1 MPHIH
6 VLSSHYEKKA
16 VPRAAHSDTRLSP
29 VKAKTGLTHWVGVVG
44 RLPAA
49 LCSAHDDCVCRGSP
63 AECFEI
69 PFLVT
74 LSKRKGLALSILRFT
89 DSVVSP
95 RYVY

>member
-74 LSKRKGLALSILRFT
+74 LSQERAWRYRYSGLHF
-89 DSVVSP
+89 SVVSP